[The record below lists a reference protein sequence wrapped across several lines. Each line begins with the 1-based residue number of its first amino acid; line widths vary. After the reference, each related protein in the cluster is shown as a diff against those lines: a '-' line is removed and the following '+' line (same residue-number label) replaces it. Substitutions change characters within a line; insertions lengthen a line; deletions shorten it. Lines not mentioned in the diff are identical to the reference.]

1 MSGFAYSKARTSG
14 ILPGAS
20 PKDPLTVDAKTL
32 DFFDKQQKL
41 IYSGDVYVVN
51 GPSKLN
57 ASRLIIF
64 LEDKKSTGNKSAGND
79 RVKHIDDKAENKI
92 YLNGNVTITQN
103 ETVITGDQA
112 IYDVTTGASSVFS
125 DKKQNKKI
133 RSIFTPKND

>member
-64 LEDKKSTGNKSAGND
+64 LEDKKPTGNKSEP
-79 RVKHIDDKAENKI
+79 IDTSTNSIEEQNNRILSDQSNNMNTNLL
-92 YLNGNVTITQN
+92 YMYNGKFYKTEAAMKRAKTN
-103 ETVITGDQA
+103 A
-112 IYDVTTGASSVFS
+112 
-125 DKKQNKKI
+125 NKK
-133 RSIFTPKND
+133 KNKKN